1 MSNAEP
7 GPVELF
13 RMLESDNLGNQ
24 LLEEPVD
31 ASEVWRGFVFKVE
44 NLTLVAP
51 FVGEYE
57 IIPCNEIFPLPLA
70 KSWIK
75 GMTNIRGEIYSVVD
89 FSEFIGQKPV
99 RTTRGCNL
107 ILLPDRQ
114 LKSALMINS
123 QVRLQSFSSNMAT
136 ANTEIL
142 GPGLVPYLSTVL
154 VDGDQQYG
162 ILDVQALMESAVFS
176 SIARQ

>member
-1 MSNAEP
+1 
-7 GPVELF
+7 
-13 RMLESDNLGNQ
+13 
-24 LLEEPVD
+24 
-31 ASEVWRGFVFKVE
+31 
-44 NLTLVAP
+44 
-51 FVGEYE
+51 
-57 IIPCNEIFPLPLA
+57 
-70 KSWIK
+70 
-75 GMTNIRGEIYSVVD
+75 
-89 FSEFIGQKPV
+89 
-99 RTTRGCNL
+99 L